1 MRFVIS
7 PMVVKTWSKQRETVS
22 WISVTLGV
30 RILRLTLPQS
40 RTEFLNH
47 PGQAAS
53 KTGRVQLQ
61 LRTGLKNRNMLDDLG
76 KLTEQLVKNRI
87 DISKML
93 DQICYWSSFSAED
106 GLNGC

>member
-40 RTEFLNH
+40 RSEFLNH
-47 PGQAAS
+47 PGQTAS

-61 LRTGLKNRNMLDDLG
+61 PRTGLENRNVLDDLG
-76 KLTEQLVKNRI
+76 KLAEQLVQDCI
-87 DISKML
+87 DISHML
-93 DQICYWSSFSAED
+93 DQTFYRPSFPTKKGLD
-106 GLNGC
+106 GC